1 MKGKIIMSTIEIHA
15 SRSRANKELKTYF
28 NSNALVLECRT
39 KAREKIEKAIKPDG
53 SLDWSQL
60 PKIITSNPKII
71 KGEKYGYISGILM
84 FAPSL
89 WSGVNMCSFASLN
102 CGVSCLTTAGHG
114 QEHMLQDGNHLVHIA
129 RITRV
134 FLYMY
139 HRKAFMSQLYKELKA
154 LVRKCHRESIK
165 RQETILPAFRP
176 NGTSDRRWE
185 REQPQM
191 FTDFPE
197 VQFYDYTKDP
207 YRFKEVS
214 KIKNYH
220 LTFSRSEDNE
230 HISFM
235 KSQPFNIAVVTNL
248 KKNEPIPLTFKGKY
262 TVDGDKHDLRF
273 LDPVDSV
280 VILKAKGKA
289 KTDTSGF
296 VVNLAV

>member
-1 MKGKIIMSTIEIHA
+1 MSTIEIHA

>member
-39 KAREKIEKAIKPDG
+39 KAREKIEKANKPDG

-230 HISFM
+230 
-235 KSQPFNIAVVTNL
+235 KKAYAPNQPFNVAVVTNL

-296 VVNLAV
+296 VVNL